1 MSETALAVE
10 LREGTGK
17 GAARKLRAAGRIP
30 AVLYGQGKD
39 AVNLTIDP
47 RLLDRLL
54 SELGHN
60 ALLDLS
66 GDASVAG
73 RTVLVKEIQR
83 HPVAGSPVHADL
95 FEIDA
100 AQSITVSVPIHVVGI
115 PTGVSIDGGLLDI
128 VLREIEVDCLP
139 QSIPERIDVDVSQL
153 ALGDS
158 IHVSDLQLPADVE
171 IKTRGDLAVASVVAP
186 TVEEEPVVE
195 EEDLEGVEGVEGEGV
210 EGETPEGAAAQPA
223 GSSADA
229 GSDAKK

>member
-1 MSETALAVE
+1 VSETALAVE

-17 GAARKLRAAGRIP
+17 GVARKLRAAGRIP

-47 RLLDRLL
+47 RLLDGLL
-54 SELGHN
+54 SKLGHN

-66 GDASVAG
+66 GDASVTG

-83 HPVAGSPVHADL
+83 DPVAGSPVHADL

-100 AQSITVSVPIHVVGI
+100 AQSITVSIPVHVVGI
-115 PTGVSIDGGLLDI
+115 PTGVSLDGGLLDT
-128 VLREIEVDCLP
+128 VLREVEVDCLP

-171 IKTRGDLAVASVVAP
+171 MKTHGDLAVASVVAP

-195 EEDLEGVEGVEGEGV
+195 EEEGLEGVEGEA
-210 EGETPEGAAAQPA
+210 PEAGAEKPAEAA
-223 GSSADA
+223 GDA
-229 GSDAKK
+229 GSGDKK